1 MSPEQFGIDTITF
14 SGSLK
19 AKLDASRAAGFT
31 QVMISAKDLSG
42 HPDGVEAAIAEVKSS
57 GLRVTGFQFLGDY
70 EGLSGPLG
78 EYKLEIAKQMLQMTA
93 AVGAPFLLCC
103 SSSSSHATGDF
114 DRCVADL
121 RKLAM
126 LAVPLGVKVAYEAL
140 SWGVHTNLVSQAWNI
155 VEAVNSPNL
164 GLVVDS
170 FHWLATDAA
179 PDALDAIDPEKLFF
193 VQLSDFMWR
202 STPTFDERR
211 ETARHMRVFPGEG
224 AHSEQLAQLVR
235 TLSAMGYRG
244 DYSYEVFNDDYAK
257 MPLGFVNERAM
268 KSVNWCLERVARQ
281 NLPVRRGVRH
291 RAPNL
296 IALHT

>member
-42 HPDGVEAAIAEVKSS
+42 HHDGVDAAIAEVKAS
-57 GLRVTGFQFLGDY
+57 GLRVTGFQFLGDF
-70 EGLSGPLG
+70 EGLSGALG
-78 EYKLEIAKQMLQMTA
+78 AYKLDIAKQMLKMAA

-103 SSSSSHATGDF
+103 SSSSAHASGDF
-114 DRCVADL
+114 DACAVDL

-126 LAVPLGVKVAYEAL
+126 LAVPLGIKVGYEAL
-140 SWGVHTNLVSQAWNI
+140 SWGLHTNLISQAWEVI
-155 VEAVNSPNL
+155 EKVNSPNL

-179 PDALDAIDPEKLFF
+179 SDALDAIDPEKLFF

-224 AHSEQLAQLVR
+224 AHSDQLAQLVR
-235 TLSAMGYRG
+235 QLSAIGNQG
-244 DYSYEVFNDDYAK
+244 DYTFEVFNDDYAK
-257 MPLGFVNERAM
+257 MPLDFVNERAM
-268 KSVNWCLERVARQ
+268 LSVNWCLERVARQ
-281 NLPVRRGVRH
+281 NLPVRRNVLSRT
-291 RAPNL
+291 PDL
-296 IALHT
+296 VALHT

>member
-14 SGSLK
+14 SGALK
-19 AKLDASRAAGFT
+19 AKLDAARAAGFT
-31 QVMISAKDLSG
+31 QVMIAARDLAG
-42 HPDGVEAAIAEVKSS
+42 HPDGVDAAIAEVKAS

-70 EGLSGPLG
+70 EGLDGPLA
-78 EYKLEIAKQMLQMTA
+78 EYKLEIAKQMLRMTQ

-103 SSSSSHATGDF
+103 SSSSSHATGDKAA
-114 DRCVADL
+114 CAADL
-121 RKLAM
+121 RKLAN

-140 SWGVHTNLVSQAWNI
+140 SWGKHTNLIAHAWEM
-155 VEAVNSPNL
+155 VQRVNSPNL

-170 FHWLATDAA
+170 FHWLAADAD
-179 PDALDAIDPEKLFF
+179 PTALDSVDPEKLFF

-202 STPTFDERR
+202 ATPTFDERR

-257 MPLGFVNERAM
+257 MPLDFVNERAM
-268 KSVNWCLERVARQ
+268 RATNWCLDRVSRQ
-281 NLPVRRGVRH
+281 NLPVRRNVCVT
-291 RAPNL
+291 APNL
-296 IALHT
+296 VALHT

>member
-1 MSPEQFGIDTITF
+1 MSPEQFGIDSITF

-31 QVMISAKDLSG
+31 QVMISAKDLSS
-42 HPDGVEAAIAEVKSS
+42 HADGVNAAIAEVKAS
-57 GLRVTGFQFLGDY
+57 GLRVTGFQFLSDY

-78 EYKLEIAKQMLQMTA
+78 EYKLEIAKQMLRMA
-93 AVGAPFLLCC
+93 AALGAPFLLCC

-114 DRCVADL
+114 EQCAADL

-126 LAVPLGVKVAYEAL
+126 LAVPLGIKVGYEAL
-140 SWGVHTNLVSQAWNI
+140 SWGVHNNVISQAWGL
-155 VEAVNSPNL
+155 VEHVDSPNL

-179 PDALDAIDPEKLFF
+179 PDALDVVDPKKLFF

-224 AHSEQLAQLVR
+224 AHSDQLAQLVR
-235 TLSAMGYRG
+235 QLSAMGYRG
-244 DYSYEVFNDDYAK
+244 DYSFEVFNDDYAK
-257 MPLGFVNERAM
+257 MPLDFVNERAM
-268 KSVNWCLERVARQ
+268 RSVNWCLERVARQ
-281 NLPVRRGVRH
+281 NLPVRRVVRSS
-291 RAPNL
+291 APDL
-296 IALHT
+296 LALHT